1 MVEYNTSIDI
11 AEKETV
17 TLKQASDILGLK
29 YHTARKILHNELS
42 IGSINYGCKTVWI
55 KEDILNYKRRCY
67 IAPKPVSAQAQFN
80 YVQKQKIE
88 KENHHGSL

>member
-1 MVEYNTSIDI
+1 MIKDLDEKITPQADDI
-11 AEKETV
+11 AKKETI

-67 IAPKPVSAQAQFN
+67 IAPKDTSN
-80 YVQKQKIE
+80 SEKIQV
-88 KENHHGSL
+88 